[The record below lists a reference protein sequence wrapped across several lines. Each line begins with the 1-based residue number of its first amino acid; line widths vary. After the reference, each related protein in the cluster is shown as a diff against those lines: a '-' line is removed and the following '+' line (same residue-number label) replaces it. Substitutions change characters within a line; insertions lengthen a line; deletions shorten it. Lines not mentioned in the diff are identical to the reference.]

1 MANVL
6 LVEPDI
12 ALARTYVQA
21 LQHVGHEVVHV
32 VSAQDAIMAADQTQP
47 DVVVLELRM
56 AVHDGIE
63 FLHEFRSY
71 PEWQGIPVVVNSHI
85 TSSSLAP
92 VQTALQGDLG
102 VVATLY
108 KPRTSLQQL
117 ISQVN
122 QQVRMA

>member
-6 LVEPDI
+6 LIEPDT

-21 LQHVGHEVVHV
+21 LQHVGHVVAHAS
-32 VSAQDAIMAADQTQP
+32 SAQEAVSAADQTMP

-71 PEWQGIPVVVNSHI
+71 PEWQGIPVIVNSHI
-85 TSSSLAP
+85 NPITMEP
-92 VQTALQGDLG
+92 VRAALRDDLG

-108 KPRTSLQQL
+108 KPRTTLQKL
-117 ISQVN
+117 ISHIN
-122 QQVRMA
+122 QQVAAV